1 MAMKNFLTLL
11 AMLCALA
18 LGGVSHAADTPA
30 AKLYFDTGKADLPA
44 DAAKAVAPLV
54 DQAKTAKAKL
64 QVSGYHDKTGDVAAN
79 AELAKKRATAVQ
91 EMLVAAGVSGDMIV
105 LAKPVETTGGA
116 DDREAR
122 RVEVAIFVVDGAAAP
137 AAAGAAAATATPAP
151 TPNKGDVAW
160 MLTSTALVL
169 MMSVPALA
177 LFYGGMVRS
186 KNVLSVLM
194 QVFVVFSLIS
204 VLWCVYGYSIA
215 FTEGNAYFGGLDRL
229 FLKGTFDSAKGE
241 FAMAATFSKNTP
253 IPELVYV
260 AFQATFA
267 AITVCLVLGGFAERV
282 KFSAVLLFSVLWF
295 TFSYLPIAHMVWFWA
310 GPDAYTAANVVD
322 ATNAKAGL
330 MWQWGA
336 LDFAGGTV
344 VHINAGIAG
353 IVGAYVMG
361 KRIGFGKESMAPHNL
376 PMTMMGASLL
386 WFGWFG
392 FNAGSALEANNS
404 ASLAFINTYL
414 ATACAVL
421 SWTLGEWMFKGKP
434 SMLGAASGA
443 VAGLVAI
450 TPAAGNVGI
459 PGAFVIGTAAGIVC
473 LWGVNG
479 LKHILKVDD
488 TLDVFGVHAVGGILG
503 ALLTGIFVSPD
514 LGGPSV
520 VSDWVT
526 GKTEYPG
533 YMAQLLIQAKAV
545 GFTAL
550 WSGVVAF
557 VSFKIVDLVIGL
569 RVPEEEEREGLDIT
583 SHGESA
589 YRS

>member
-1 MAMKNFLTLL
+1 MKRLFVVL
-11 AMLCALA
+11 AMLGAFGLAAPA
-18 LGGVSHAADTPA
+18 LGQDKAAAPA
-30 AKLYFDTGKADLPA
+30 ATAPA
-44 DAAKAVAPLV
+44 PAAAP
-54 DQAKTAKAKL
+54 
-64 QVSGYHDKTGDVAAN
+64 AA
-79 AELAKKRATAVQ
+79 
-91 EMLVAAGVSGDMIV
+91 
-105 LAKPVETTGGA
+105 P
-116 DDREAR
+116 
-122 RVEVAIFVVDGAAAP
+122 AAAP
-137 AAAGAAAATATPAP
+137 AAAAPAATATPAP

-186 KNVLSVLM
+186 KNMLSMLM
-194 QVFVVFSLIS
+194 QVFVVFSMIV
-204 VLWCVYGYSIA
+204 VLWSVYGYSLA
-215 FTEGNAYFGGLDRL
+215 LTEGNAFFGGFDRL
-229 FLKGTFDSAKGE
+229 FLKGTFDSSKGE

-253 IPELVYV
+253 LYELVYV

-267 AITVCLVLGGFAERV
+267 AITVCLILGGFAERM
-282 KFSAVLLFSVLWF
+282 KFSAVLLFSALWF
-295 TFSYLPIAHMVWFWA
+295 TFSYCPVAHMVWYWA

-322 ATNAKAGL
+322 AVNAKAGYI
-330 MWQWGA
+330 WQLGA

-344 VHINAGIAG
+344 VHINSGVAGL
-353 IVGAYVMG
+353 VGAIVLG

-376 PMTMMGASLL
+376 PMTMIGASLL
-386 WFGWFG
+386 WVGWFG
-392 FNAGSALEANNS
+392 FNAGSALEANGS
-404 ASLAFINTYL
+404 ASLAFMNTFL

-421 SWTLGEWMFKGKP
+421 SWTFGEWMVKGKP

-459 PGAFVIGTAAGIVC
+459 PGAFIIGLLAGVVC

-479 LKHILKVDD
+479 LKKMIGVDD
-488 TLDVFGVHAVGGILG
+488 SLDVFGVHAVGGTLG

-514 LGGPSV
+514 LGGPNV

-545 GFTAL
+545 GITIVWTA
-550 WSGVVAF
+550 VVAYI
-557 VSFKIVDLVIGL
+557 SYKITDLIVGL
-569 RVPEEEEREGLDIT
+569 RVAEEEEREGLDIS

-589 YRS
+589 YRM